1 MDSARGRKGTAFTA
15 ALPIT
20 KAGGGGGC
28 STLGNEGDSFCI
40 ARTFGEGNNGGLVG
54 ESEVCK
60 AEAAG
65 GL

>member
-1 MDSARGRKGTAFTA
+1 MDSARGRNGTAFTA

-28 STLGNEGDSFCI
+28 SALGNEGDSCCI
-40 ARTFGEGNNGGLVG
+40 TRALGEGNSGGLAGAG
-54 ESEVCK
+54 EACK